1 MERAVAY
8 LPTPLYYKSRVYCCS
23 ELGIATCLDST
34 TGKQMWQ
41 QRLGGNFSGSPVCSG
56 NYLYCTSNE
65 GTVHVLAI
73 GDAYELLAKNPLG
86 EATQATPAIG
96 HGSTFAR

>member
-34 TGKQMWQ
+34 TGKQIWPAALGRQFFRLARMLRQLFVLHQ
-41 QRLGGNFSGSPVCSG
+41 QR
-56 NYLYCTSNE
+56 
-65 GTVHVLAI
+65 
-73 GDAYELLAKNPLG
+73 
-86 EATQATPAIG
+86 G
-96 HGSTFAR
+96 HGPCVGNR